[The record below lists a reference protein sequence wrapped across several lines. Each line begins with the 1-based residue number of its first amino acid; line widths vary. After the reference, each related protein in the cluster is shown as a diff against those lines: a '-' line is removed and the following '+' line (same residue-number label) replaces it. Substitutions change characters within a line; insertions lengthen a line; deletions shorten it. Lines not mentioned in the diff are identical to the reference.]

1 MCRVITSS
9 RLLRIVILNVSQTT
23 RAGII
28 VHMNKVT
35 HRQHIGKWGEDL
47 AVRYLE
53 EKGLRLVARNERT
66 EFGEIDLIMMDE
78 ADLIFFE
85 VKTRTTSAFG
95 LPEEAISARKR
106 EHLIHSAEA
115 YLQSHEGLPNSWRID
130 VIAIRGNPFVGD
142 PEIEWFQNAIV

>member
-1 MCRVITSS
+1 MRKI
-9 RLLRIVILNVSQTT
+9 
-23 RAGII
+23 
-28 VHMNKVT
+28 T

-47 AVRYLE
+47 AVHYLE
-53 EKGLRLVARNERT
+53 EKGLSLVSRNERT
-66 EFGEIDLIMMDE
+66 EFGEVDLIMMDG

-106 EHLIHSAEA
+106 EHLIHSAES

-130 VIAIRGNPFVGD
+130 VIAIRGNPSAGN
-142 PEIEWFQNAIV
+142 PEIEWFQNAVV